1 MLHFSKNLQL
11 QILFVYFTLHFTL
24 YRPST
29 KFE

>member
-11 QILFVYFTLHFTL
+11 QILFIYFTL